1 MARKRDPRRDEA
13 YQIWKESNGSL
24 KLKDIAEK
32 LGVADTQ
39 VRKWKSQDQWAG
51 SKGNVT
57 NSKRNVTKREKN
69 TDVVIDSADLNEKQQ
84 QFCLHY
90 IRHFNATKAYQEAYG
105 CDYRTAVSNAHR
117 MMGNDVIKGEIRRL
131 KAELQN
137 ELFID
142 AGDLAREYMKMAFA
156 DINDFLE
163 FGSRE
168 IVVRDK
174 HGQVMTDKEGVEI
187 TFKESFI
194 HLNDSASVD
203 GTLISEVK
211 QGRDGISLKLHDKQK
226 AMQELSKRLLSID
239 ELKAEKMR
247 AEIEKLNRTAG
258 EESETEAD
266 VAAALR
272 GLVNGLNA
280 KAD

>member
-1 MARKRDPRRDEA
+1 MDWQSVRSE
-13 YQIWKESNGSL
+13 WESSKITLAALAEKHDL
-24 KLKDIAEK
+24 KLGTLKSRKSREGWSRGSTGASNEKDA
-32 LGVADTQ
+32 
-39 VRKWKSQDQWAG
+39 
-51 SKGNVT
+51 
-57 NSKRNVTKREKN
+57 TKRAKVATRN
-69 TDVVIDSADLNEKQQ
+69 PVIESSELNEKQQ

-90 IRHFNATKAYQEAYG
+90 IRHFNATKAYREAYE
-105 CDYRTAVSNAHR
+105 CDYRTAHANSHR
-117 MMGNDVIKGEIRRL
+117 MMANDGIQAEIRRL
-131 KAELQN
+131 KAEMQN

-247 AEIEKLNRTAG
+247 VEIERLKREDSGDHDDAIDDWVDAVTAD
-258 EESETEAD
+258 E
-266 VAAALR
+266 
-272 GLVNGLNA
+272 
-280 KAD
+280 

>member
-1 MARKRDPRRDEA
+1 MDWQAVRSE
-13 YQIWKESNGSL
+13 WESSKITLAALAEKHNL
-24 KLKDIAEK
+24 KLGTLKSRKSREGWSRGSTGASSKKDATK
-32 LGVADTQ
+32 SAKVAT
-39 VRKWKSQDQWAG
+39 
-51 SKGNVT
+51 
-57 NSKRNVTKREKN
+57 RNP
-69 TDVVIDSADLNEKQQ
+69 VIESSELNEKQQ

-90 IRHFNATKAYQEAYG
+90 IRHFNATKAYREAYE
-105 CDYRTAVSNAHR
+105 CDYRTAHANSHR
-117 MMGNDVIKGEIRRL
+117 MMANDGIQAEIRRL

-247 AEIEKLNRTAG
+247 AEIERLKREDSGDHDDAIDDWVDAVTAD
-258 EESETEAD
+258 E
-266 VAAALR
+266 
-272 GLVNGLNA
+272 
-280 KAD
+280 